1 MSKKHNNME
10 LFSPLHEGLL
20 VNQQTYLKHMAE
32 YAKTEWGGVPMS
44 EDQIK
49 KIWMKIEK
57 NQFLGD
63 DVPDE
68 FVELY
73 ERMAGDRDLA
83 IEMLAEKQE
92 TQKVSEPI
100 TPEVSAEAAES
111 LALLS
116 AVQEGVELSS
126 FTSKFDLGAG
136 MTQCVPRG
144 DVSMKDWVKAFAFGL
159 TLESGAQWIVGDAVV
174 ALEDAGHDNVVNQL
188 CAQFKRSYPTV
199 SGYARASRAFKHEAR
214 DGSLPFT
221 VYREISNASF
231 GEETQKKQQ
240 LLLEQAKTEQLSS
253 TEVRSRVRA
262 EQGKG
267 DAPAAHRYLILNLSN
282 FDNSEV
288 VREVP
293 DELEEHQLL
302 IDLSGKSWFDPG
314 NEEWRNFLKEQ

>member
-1 MSKKHNNME
+1 ME

-20 VNQQTYLKHMAE
+20 VVQQTYLKHMAE

-49 KIWMKIEK
+49 KIWQKIEK

-68 FVELY
+68 FIELY
-73 ERMAGDRDLA
+73 ERMAADRDLA
-83 IEMLAEKQE
+83 IEMMAEKQE
-92 TQKVSEPI
+92 VKEAPKVSESI
-100 TPEVSAEAAES
+100 TPPVSEESAES

-144 DVSMKDWVKAFAFGL
+144 EVSMKDWVKAFAFGL

-199 SGYARASRAFKHEAR
+199 SGYARASRAFKHDAR
-214 DGSLPFT
+214 DGSLPFS
-221 VYREISNASF
+221 VYREIGNASF
-231 GEETQKKQQ
+231 GDETPKKQQ
-240 LLLEQAKTEQLSS
+240 LLLEQAKSEQLSS

-267 DAPAAHRYLILNLSN
+267 DAPAAHRFLILNLSN

-293 DELEEHQLL
+293 EELEENQLL

-314 NEEWRNFLKEQ
+314 NEEWRNFLKGE